1 MSSNKNNKNEHIK
14 NEVLR
19 ELKEGAEGLDI
30 VNININGLVSMI
42 NENNIGMYDDTEYN
56 MFDVINHLIEKN
68 NSLNSFFLMDI
79 GAVIRRY
86 KLWMT
91 NLPKV
96 KIFYAVKCN
105 SDKLLLSTLV
115 GLGVGF
121 DVASKVEIS
130 MVKEFGID
138 SSKIIFANPVK
149 EINHITFANQ
159 KNIKKM
165 TFDSEDELL
174 KIKLFHPNAESVL
187 RILVDD
193 SKSRCPFGS
202 KFGCPKNN
210 IQKVFGLAQYLK
222 LNIIGVSFHV
232 GSGCEDSSAYSEA
245 IALAKEVFDLAK
257 QYDFN
262 MTLLD
267 IGGGFPGHDTEESD
281 NKFINIA
288 NTINE
293 SLDKFFHD
301 VPNLEVIAEPGR
313 FFATSCGTLVTNVIG
328 KKVIEESG
336 DNPKTIHYYINSNLY
351 GLFNNIIFDH
361 AIPILEI
368 NRDKDSSSNNQPF
381 YRSVV
386 FGQTCDSLDKIVEG
400 IMVPELSLGNWL
412 IIKNHGAYTIA
423 AASRFNG
430 FDLADIKYVFTY

>member
-1 MSSNKNNKNEHIK
+1 MSSNKNNKHEHIK

-19 ELKEGAEGLDI
+19 ELKEGAEDLDI
-30 VNININGLVSMI
+30 VNIDVSGLVSMI

-56 MFDVINHLIEKN
+56 IFDVINHLIEKN
-68 NSLNSFFLMDI
+68 NSLNSFFLIDI
-79 GAVIRRY
+79 GAIIRRF

-91 NLPKV
+91 NLAKV

-105 SDKLLLSTLV
+105 SDRLLLNTLV

-138 SSKIIFANPVK
+138 SNKIIFANPVK

-174 KIKLFHPNAESVL
+174 KIKLFHPNAELVL

-193 SKSRCPFGS
+193 SKSTCRFGS

-210 IQKVFGLAQYLK
+210 FQKVFGLAQYLG

-232 GSGCEDSSAYSEA
+232 GSGCEDPSAYSDA
-245 IALAKEVFDLAK
+245 IALSKEVFDLAK
-257 QYDFN
+257 QYNFN

-267 IGGGFPGHDTEESD
+267 IGGGFPGYDIEESD
-281 NKFINIA
+281 NKFVKFA
-288 NTINE
+288 NAIKE
-293 SLDKFFHD
+293 SLDKYFSD
-301 VPNLEVIAEPGR
+301 IPNLEIIAEPGR
-313 FFATSCGTLVTNVIG
+313 FFATSCGTLVTNIIG
-328 KKVIEESG
+328 KKVVND
-336 DNPKTIHYYINSNLY
+336 DNDSPKTIHYYINSNLY

-361 AIPILEI
+361 AVPILEI
-368 NRDKDSSSNNQPF
+368 NKNKDNPNNQPL
-381 YRSVV
+381 YKSVI
-386 FGQTCDSLDKIVEG
+386 FGQTCDSLDKIADG
-400 IMVPELSLGNWL
+400 IMLPELSLGNYL
-412 IIKNHGAYTIA
+412 IIRNHGAYTIA

-430 FDLADIKYVFTY
+430 FDLADVKYVFTY